1 MSQTPN
7 ILLISIDSLRRDYC
21 SVYNESEMTMPFLE
35 EFSEDAIQYNNAIS
49 PSIWTLPV
57 HTSLFTGLYP
67 KEHGI
72 NDKGQT
78 FQNHP
83 TLAEVLSSKGYITKS
98 FGYNGWLRQ
107 GATLRGFDHQT
118 THPNPTNLQ
127 KRINNLLGNFYI
139 FKSGDRETVDK
150 STNFLSNPSE
160 PFFSFIHLQGP
171 HYKYKPKIQD
181 FKKFHDGGLRDM
193 PTSIKAQTIY
203 NERFKR
209 YIDRELSSQNE
220 EIIKNAYRAEIFRT
234 DRNIEK
240 IISSIGRKT
249 NNETII
255 IIFADHGELFGEDNV
270 YGHNFSLSDAVI
282 RVPLLIYDPTNT
294 FKPQQN
300 KLIQTNDLYPS
311 IANVCG
317 CDVPK
322 TNSIDIITNE
332 RNAAFV
338 HYDAADSMYNDLKNS
353 VKERGLDESDVPA
366 KEMYCIW
373 KNDHTKAVWV
383 PEKYENETNDS
394 EELESELSNHF
405 DMLKNVQ
412 KGEDMKID
420 EDVLDNLK
428 DMGYV

>member
-1 MSQTPN
+1 
-7 ILLISIDSLRRDYC
+7 
-21 SVYNESEMTMPFLE
+21 MTTPFLE
-35 EFSEDAIQYNNAIS
+35 KFSEDAIQYNNAIS

-83 TLAEVLSSKGYITKS
+83 TLAEVLSSNGYVTKS

-118 THPNPTNLQ
+118 TQPNSTGLQ
-127 KRINNLLGNFYI
+127 KKVDKLLRNFYI
-139 FKSGDRETVDK
+139 FRSSDRETVHK

-160 PFFSFIHLQGP
+160 PFFSFVHLQGP

-181 FKKFHDGGLRDM
+181 FNRFHDGGLPDM
-193 PTSIKAQTIY
+193 SRSIKSQTIY
-203 NERFKR
+203 DDRFER
-209 YIDRELSSQNE
+209 YIDREISSQDE

-234 DRNIEK
+234 DKNIK
-240 IISSIGRKT
+240 NIIRSVSKSAK
-249 NNETII
+249 NETII

-282 RVPLLIYDPTNT
+282 RVPLLIHDPTNT
-294 FKPQQN
+294 FKNQQN

-311 IANVCG
+311 IANACD

-322 TNSIDIITNE
+322 TNSVDIITSE

-338 HYDAADSMYNDLKNS
+338 HYNAADSMYNDLKNS
-353 VKERGLDESDVPA
+353 VKERGLDVTEVPP

-373 KNDHTKAVWV
+373 KNNHTKSVWV
-383 PEKYENETNDS
+383 PEKHKNKTNSDNDL
-394 EELESELSNHF
+394 ERELRIHLE
-405 DMLKNVQ
+405 MLKNVQ
-412 KGEDMKID
+412 KGKDVKI
-420 EDVLDNLK
+420 EQKVLDNLK